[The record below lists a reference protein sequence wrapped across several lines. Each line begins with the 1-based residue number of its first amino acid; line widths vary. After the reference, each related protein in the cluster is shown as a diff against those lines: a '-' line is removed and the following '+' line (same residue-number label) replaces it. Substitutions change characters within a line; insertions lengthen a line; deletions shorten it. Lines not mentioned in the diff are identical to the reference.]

1 MRAHVTARAK
11 NRAFSSP
18 SAASFPAGE
27 RPMNEAF
34 GVA

>member
-1 MRAHVTARAK
+1 MPRAFDRAREK
-11 NRAFSSP
+11 PAFSSRN
-18 SAASFPAGE
+18 AASFPAGE